1 MVHVKVPDV
10 HITAAPVPTEPTP
23 PPAEPPVDPTVWT
36 PGLILLAGLVGL
48 FTFLLGSPR
57 PTNSDI
63 WQTLAVGRLLAE
75 GKYQFGVDPFS
86 WASEGVYWANPSWL
100 GSLIAYEAYVH
111 LGPMSLNLGRALLTA
126 LLAFVMVSTRTRQT
140 SLLLALELTAL
151 ALLAATHRS
160 GLQTTVFSFLG
171 IAVLVWLLLRN
182 GFLVDRAAD
191 EPASRG
197 IFWQLPL
204 LFLVWSNLDGYYVM
218 GLVVLVLALVALLVR
233 DATRPD
239 GIRLGIAT
247 VLAVVACMLNPHF
260 HENMTMPLEL
270 SYILGFGDAGETA
283 RKFEDR
289 AFFDLIS
296 PLSGDYMQRPIHGWN
311 FAGISFYILAL
322 LNLGSVALSV
332 ILSSQRTWFVRAAI
346 CVGLG
351 VLAMTQAR
359 LIPFYAIAAGP
370 LTAINVATLF
380 EKRGPA
386 LTTPSRRSA
395 SITLAG
401 IALLLG
407 IFLAWPGWLHLGFN
421 EFREERLFQA
431 ARRVSWELTPDPSLK
446 EAALALGQWHNTGT
460 VGNVLNIQPL
470 IAHYCAF
477 FAPQAR
483 CGIDQRAALYA
494 KIAGDYG
501 SARTALLREA
511 NAAVGQLKKGQVP
524 IDRREWAPV
533 LRSWNVDHVAF
544 TSLHSAYQPGASPLM
559 PIVGYLM
566 LDARQWWPRYADGR
580 AVVLRWSPDR
590 SWTGLERLRQ
600 WDEEAFAPKPE
611 SSWLPDDRPIEPPSE
626 PSWWEQY
633 AFGAGPIPLAA
644 QTAFFQQDYFK
655 RVVDFWQIPMSRAWV
670 VGELLPAAGLACGGT
685 GAVLGV
691 HAAGCS
697 TGLLD
702 RLSQVRG
709 QEPSWFHSVDFGPAA
724 LPTLMQRN
732 LRQALIE
739 NREHPFVHLLQ
750 ADMLKVPSQ
759 EELWWARH
767 QELTPRVQV
776 RTVQTMA
783 ALYDAMTLSPDRV
796 VLHEERFD
804 RLIQFHCLDAAL
816 VELEAIL
823 RIYSGLTPTN
833 PSEVK
838 ALAAAKDH
846 FERIAK
852 QLRPD
857 VDKRRRDYELKAAT
871 VPNLEKTRLANSP
884 FRPYRFT
891 AADNRERQDPRGRG
905 LVLEAIRILAA
916 LDPTA
921 LPPHE
926 RFERNGELAK
936 SYLLLGRIDDAAGVL
951 KGAGD
956 DAQALQFANLH
967 VQLWAATGGY
977 KRLDLALES
986 IDVGLSE
993 SLQGETKRLCKEIAF
1008 GLGMMAHLDQ
1018 TPPETRMAWRVLLQ
1032 LRLFD
1037 HSRSWFGPQTSRSDY
1052 RTLRGIFLLERGDTA
1067 SALRVFEQAL
1077 EGDIPFADRPIAA
1090 RYRDLLRARAAK

>member
-23 PPAEPPVDPTVWT
+23 PAEPPVDPTVWT
-36 PGLILLAGLVGL
+36 PGLVFLAVLVGI
-48 FTFLLGSPR
+48 FAFLLGSPR

-86 WASEGVYWANPSWL
+86 WASEGAYWANPSWF
-100 GSLIAYEAYVH
+100 GSLIAYEAYAN
-111 LGPMSLNLGRALLTA
+111 LGPLSLNLGRALLTVFI
-126 LLAFVMVSTRTRQT
+126 AFIMVSTRTRQT

-182 GFLVDRAAD
+182 GYLADREAD
-191 EPASRG
+191 EPERHG
-197 IFWQLPL
+197 ILWQVPL

-233 DATRPD
+233 DATRSD
-239 GIRLGIAT
+239 GIRLAIAT
-247 VLAVVACMLNPHF
+247 ALAVVACMLNPHF
-260 HENMTMPLEL
+260 HANLTMPLEL
-270 SYILGFGDAGETA
+270 SYILGLGDAGEAA
-283 RKFEDR
+283 RKFDDP

-296 PLSGDYMQRPIHGWN
+296 PLNPDYMRRPIHGWN
-311 FAGISFYILAL
+311 FAGISFYLL
-322 LNLGSVALSV
+322 TVLNLGSVVLSV
-332 ILSSQRTWFVRAAI
+332 MMSSQRMRFVRVAV

-380 EKRGPA
+380 ERRGTP
-386 LTTPSRRSA
+386 LTTASRRSA
-395 SITLAG
+395 SIALAS
-401 IALLLG
+401 IAMILG

-431 ARRVSWELTPDPSLK
+431 ARRVSWELAPDPSLK
-446 EAALALGQWHNTGT
+446 EAALALGQWHDAGT
-460 VGNVLNIQPL
+460 IGNVLNIQPL

-483 CGIDQRAALYA
+483 CGIDHRAALYA

-501 SARTALLREA
+501 SARKSLLGEA
-511 NAAVGQLKKGQVP
+511 DNSVRQLRKGQTP

-533 LRSWNVDHVAF
+533 LRSWNVDHIAF
-544 TSLHSAYQPGASPLM
+544 TNLHSAYQPGASPLM

-580 AVVLRWSPDR
+580 SIVLRWSPER

-633 AFGAGPIPLAA
+633 AFGTGPMPLAA
-644 QTAFFQQDYFK
+644 QTALFQQEYFK

-670 VGELLPAAGLACGGT
+670 VGEILPVAGLASGGT

-691 HAAGCS
+691 YAAGCS
-697 TGLLD
+697 TSLLD
-702 RLSQVRG
+702 RLSQTRA

-724 LPTLMQRN
+724 LPTLIQRN
-732 LRQALIE
+732 LRRALVE

-750 ADMLKVPSQ
+750 ADMIKVPSQ

-767 QELTPRVQV
+767 QEMTPRVQV

-783 ALYDAMTLSPDRV
+783 ALYDAMTLSPDRL

-804 RLIQFHCLDAAL
+804 RLVQLHFLDAAL
-816 VELEAIL
+816 VELDAIL

-833 PSEVK
+833 PGEAK
-838 ALAAAKDH
+838 ALAAGKDH

-857 VDKRRRDYELKAAT
+857 VDKRRRDYELKSANA
-871 VPNLEKTRLANSP
+871 PNLEKTRLANSP
-884 FRPYRFT
+884 LRPYRFVT
-891 AADNRERQDPRGRG
+891 SDNRERQDPRGRG
-905 LVLEAIRILAA
+905 LVLEAVRILAA
-916 LDPTA
+916 FDPTA
-921 LPPHE
+921 LPAHE
-926 RFERNGELAK
+926 RFERNGELARL
-936 SYLLLGRIDDAAGVL
+936 YLLLGRVEDAAAVL
-951 KGAGD
+951 KGVGD
-956 DAQALQFANLH
+956 DLRAPQFANLR

-977 KRLDLALES
+977 KELDQALES
-986 IDVGLSE
+986 IEVGLSE
-993 SLQGETKRLCKEIAF
+993 AHKGETERLCKEIAF
-1008 GLGMMAHLDQ
+1008 DLGMMAHLDQ
-1018 TPPETRMAWRVLLQ
+1018 TPPDARMAWRVVLQ

-1037 HSRSWFGPQTSRSDY
+1037 HSRSWFGPRTSRSDY
-1052 RTLRGIFLLERGDTA
+1052 RTLRGMLLLERGDTA
-1067 SALRVFEQAL
+1067 SALRLFEQAL
-1077 EGDIPFADRPIAA
+1077 EGDIPFADRPIAV
-1090 RYRDLLRARAAK
+1090 RYRDLLRAHAAK